1 LRDGSRPSRTSAQGP
16 MALPMVTETTS
27 TRSGDDVAAFERLKP
42 QLLDL
47 WRNLEGDPARAHT
60 SIVVPSLSVNQ
71 EELAKVPGA
80 AFYEERLLFTLM
92 RLRSPGARLIYLTS
106 QPIHPETV
114 DYYLQL
120 LVGVPASRAKQRL
133 LLLCVQD
140 DSSRPLT
147 EKILER
153 PKVIERLR
161 GWIGNP
167 RDAYITCFNSTVL
180 ERRLALALGVPLY
193 ATDPK
198 LNWLGTKS
206 GCRKTFREAGVA
218 LAEGF
223 EDLRGENDIIE
234 ALVALRERCLDLTTA
249 VVKLNDGFSGEGNAI
264 FRYPANGALDK
275 PALRH
280 ALHELEWSHE
290 DETYAAFIRK
300 FGEMGGIVE
309 EFVQGRDT
317 RSPSA
322 QMRILPDGGV
332 RLVSTHDQV
341 VGGATGQVYL
351 GCRFPAHP
359 EYRELVQ
366 SEAHK
371 IGDILSDYG
380 VVGRFGI
387 DFLVFRDANDEWQC
401 RAVEINL
408 RMGGT
413 TPPFMALEL
422 LGRGS
427 FDPDRGGY
435 ISAGGREKF
444 YYAKDNLR
452 SPAYRGLLPEDLIDI
467 LTTYGIRFDPAT
479 ETGVLFYMIG
489 ALSQYGKLGIVSI
502 GNSRDEADELYQRT
516 VAILD
521 KESGADAAAG
531 GDLHPLFVH
540 GPASIE

>member
-1 LRDGSRPSRTSAQGP
+1 

-27 TRSGDDVAAFERLKP
+27 THAGDDVAAFERLKP

-47 WRNLEGDPARAHT
+47 WQRLEREPARAHT

-140 DSSRPLT
+140 DSPRPLT

-161 GWIGNP
+161 EWIGDP
-167 RDAYITCFNSTVL
+167 REAYITCFNSTAL
-180 ERRLALALGVPLY
+180 ERRLALELDAPLY
-193 ATDPK
+193 STDPK

-223 EDLRGENDIIE
+223 EDLRSESDIIE
-234 ALVALRERCLDLTTA
+234 ALAALRERRPELSTA

-264 FRYPANGALDK
+264 FRYPAEGSTDG
-275 PALRH
+275 H
-280 ALHELEWSHE
+280 ALLRALHQLEWSHE
-290 DETYAAFIRK
+290 NETYAAFIRK

-317 RSPSA
+317 HSPSA

-359 EYRELVQ
+359 DYRQLVQ

-371 IGDILSDYG
+371 IGDALSSYG
-380 VVGRFGI
+380 VVGRFAI
-387 DFLVFRDANDEWQC
+387 DFLVFRDANDEWEC

-413 TPPFMALEL
+413 TPPFMALEM

-444 YYAKDNLR
+444 YYATDNLH

-467 LTTYGIRFDPAT
+467 LTKYGIRFDPAT
-479 ETGVLFYMIG
+479 ETGVLFFMIG

-521 KESGADAAAG
+521 KESGAEAAAG
-531 GDLHPLFVH
+531 GHLHPLFVH
-540 GPASIE
+540 GHASIE

>member
-1 LRDGSRPSRTSAQGP
+1 
-16 MALPMVTETTS
+16 MVTETTS
-27 TRSGDDVAAFERLKP
+27 TDFGDDVAAFERLKP

-47 WRNLEGDPARAHT
+47 WRKLERDPARAHT

-71 EELAKVPGA
+71 EELAKVPGS

-106 QPIHPETV
+106 QPIHSETV

-140 DSSRPLT
+140 DSPRPLT

-153 PKVIERLR
+153 PKVMERLR
-161 GWIGNP
+161 EWIGDP
-167 RDAYITCFNSTVL
+167 REAYITCFNSTAL

-206 GCRKTFREAGVA
+206 GSRKTFREAGVA

-223 EDLRGENDIIE
+223 EDLQGEDEIVE
-234 ALVALRERCLDLTTA
+234 ALVGLRERRPDVSTA
-249 VVKLNDGFSGEGNAI
+249 VVKLNDGFSGEGNAV
-264 FRYPANGALDK
+264 FRYPADGATDK
-275 PALRH
+275 PALLH

-290 DETYAAFIRK
+290 DETYQAFIRK

-309 EFVQGRDT
+309 EFVQGRDIC
-317 RSPSA
+317 SPSA

-359 EYRELVQ
+359 EYRGLVQ
-366 SEAHK
+366 SEARK
-371 IGDILSDYG
+371 IGDVLSRHG

-413 TPPFMALEL
+413 TPPFMALEM

-427 FDPDRGGY
+427 FDPDRGSY

-444 YYAKDNLR
+444 YYATDNLR

-479 ETGVLFYMIG
+479 ETGVLFFMIG

-502 GNSRDEADELYQRT
+502 GNSREEADELYQRT

-521 KESGADAAAG
+521 QESGADAAAG

-540 GPASIE
+540 GHASIE